1 MAVKRIR
8 VDSVKELQEKK
19 STAEIQKE
27 NEELKNKVADLTTQ
41 LEQTQLAL
49 CEVYEQVIAATST
62 GEV

>member
-19 STAEIQKE
+19 SAAEIQKE
-27 NEELKNKVADLTTQ
+27 NEELKNKVADLTAQ

-49 CEVYEQVIAATST
+49 CEVYEQVIAATSA